1 MPMNDATPDDHRPAR
16 RDTFDPESNILM
28 GRATLLVL
36 CLLMVFFTLTI
47 PATGIYVWWQGEK
60 QKQPA
65 RTYCSCADSRCPDLV
80 RPEKESGT
88 FR

>member
-16 RDTFDPESNILM
+16 RDTFDPESNVLM
-28 GRATLLVL
+28 GRTTELVL
-36 CLLMVFFTLTI
+36 WLLSVFCTLTI
-47 PATGIYVWWQGEK
+47 PAAGIYVWWQGEK
-60 QKQPA
+60 KQPA
-65 RTYCSCADSRCPDLV
+65 RTYCSCADSRCPGLV